1 MPEILDLSRA
11 LGPDQPFFQ
20 LDIFA
25 LQRQKLFVD
34 EPLYRSVQDLA
45 ARFRQDI
52 LSIQPAGPYFLGGM
66 CEGGIVSLELA
77 LRLQEE
83 GREVALLA
91 EFDTPVN
98 GYWRR
103 RPVDRLK
110 HGWSLILSRR
120 LVSRLHHHI
129 HDHIRPR
136 TTTRMHRSP
145 QEKMDARITSV
156 TWEAIRTYSPSR
168 VFEGEIQLFR
178 APRPPKSFR
187 EDAIAG
193 WHRRA
198 SRGIR
203 VHDVVGD
210 HLEIFREPLS
220 QQIIASV
227 IHRAQRDLMTK

>member
-1 MPEILDLSRA
+1 MPEFLDLSRA
-11 LGPDQPFFQ
+11 LGPGQPFFQ

-25 LQRQKLFVD
+25 LQRQKLFID
-34 EPLYRSVQDLA
+34 EPLYTSVCDLA
-45 ARFRQDI
+45 VRFKQDI

-66 CEGGIVSLELA
+66 CEGGIVALEIA
-77 LRLQEE
+77 LQLQEE
-83 GREVALLA
+83 GLEVALLA

-98 GYWRR
+98 GYWRKR
-103 RPVDRLK
+103 SIDWLK

-120 LVSRLHHHI
+120 LVSRLH
-129 HDHIRPR
+129 DHIRPR
-136 TTTRMHRSP
+136 TTTSMHGIP
-145 QEKMDARITSV
+145 QEETYALITSI
-156 TWEAIRTYSPSR
+156 TWEAIRTYSPRR

-178 APRPPKSFR
+178 APRPAKSFR

-193 WHRRA
+193 WHGRA

-227 IHRAQRDLMTK
+227 IQQAQHDLVAK

>member
-1 MPEILDLSRA
+1 
-11 LGPDQPFFQ
+11 
-20 LDIFA
+20 
-25 LQRQKLFVD
+25 
-34 EPLYRSVQDLA
+34 
-45 ARFRQDI
+45 
-52 LSIQPAGPYFLGGM
+52 
-66 CEGGIVSLELA
+66 
-77 LRLQEE
+77 
-83 GREVALLA
+83 VALLA

-98 GYWRR
+98 GYWRK
-103 RPVDRLK
+103 RPIDWLK
-110 HGWSLILSRR
+110 HSWSLILSRR

-136 TTTRMHRSP
+136 TTTRMHMSP
-145 QEKMDARITSV
+145 QEEMDAHITSV
-156 TWEAIRTYSPSR
+156 TWEATRTYSPNR
-168 VFEGEIQLFR
+168 VFEGKIQLFR
-178 APRPPKSFR
+178 APQPPKSFR

-227 IHRAQRDLMTK
+227 IQRAQRDLMTK